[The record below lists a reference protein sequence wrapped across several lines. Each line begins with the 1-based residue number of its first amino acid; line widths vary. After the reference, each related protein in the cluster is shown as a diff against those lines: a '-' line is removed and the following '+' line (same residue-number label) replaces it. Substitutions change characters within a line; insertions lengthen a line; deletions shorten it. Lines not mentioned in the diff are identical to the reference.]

1 MVNGAQGTPTTINPL
16 SFLREAIS
24 AVPAVRFAL
33 GVGGIAAV
41 IAIVAGFLDLRIA
54 LVGIPIVFIFM
65 IILLIV
71 SRLAGEVPALQLAIA
86 VLVWFSILFMVLATL
101 LFAVT
106 FFVRADTLHT
116 WGLNSFY
123 ELFNVPPVNSP
134 NAAAH

>member
-1 MVNGAQGTPTTINPL
+1 MADGAQGINPL

-71 SRLAGEVPALQLAIA
+71 SRLAGDVPSLRLAIA
-86 VLVWFSILFMVLATL
+86 LLVWFSILIMVLAIL

-106 FFVRADTLHT
+106 FFVRADTL
-116 WGLNSFY
+116 LNWRAKCCISGR
-123 ELFNVPPVNSP
+123 PNSP
-134 NAAAH
+134 SLLLFVC